1 MWSKPRG
8 GTRSVL
14 QGGGSSVSE
23 GGVALSSRG
32 GSDGIRDEN
41 SQALDTTAGWALPW
55 IQATQSMFSD
65 PVVKVTQDSVVLD
78 TGRM

>member
-1 MWSKPRG
+1 M
-8 GTRSVL
+8 
-14 QGGGSSVSE
+14 
-23 GGVALSSRG
+23 G
-32 GSDGIRDEN
+32 GSDGIRDQN

-55 IQATQSMFSD
+55 IQAIQSMFSD